1 MQRIRRD
8 KRNVIMVFI
17 WKRAE
22 LFYTFTFNEPKAAVF
37 KAMGSAI
44 AMEMGLTQIK
54 DWLFQH

>member
-1 MQRIRRD
+1 
-8 KRNVIMVFI
+8 MVFI

-37 KAMGSAI
+37 KAMGSEI